1 MKNKGFKVILNNF
14 IFLEDTAKSFAKIC
28 KINALSLDTIN
39 EMINVIYIKSNEKG
53 LQEFKT
59 ISNDLLDELKKT
71 LKNRAKEMKSK
82 SVSIEYLSVAIS
94 VIKKRFN

>member
-39 EMINVIYIKSNEKG
+39 EMINVIYIKSNDPLTPQVEVQTQAYVK
-53 LQEFKT
+53 
-59 ISNDLLDELKKT
+59 
-71 LKNRAKEMKSK
+71 
-82 SVSIEYLSVAIS
+82 
-94 VIKKRFN
+94 